1 MLFQP
6 LDKESEEYERLTE
19 YVANTHAATHNQYG
33 LHVVEV
39 SPLSVLFVLLLGRN
53 CHWSHE
59 WMVSE
64 HASKG
69 TVLNSHFQCVIC
81 CFMFSCSLQCY
92 YLSLLIS
99 SLIVTDLYSHIMVLL
114 YKIYSYDVYYNVA
127 I

>member
-6 LDKESEEYERLTE
+6 LDKESKEYKRLTE
-19 YVANTHAATHNQYG
+19 YVANTHASTHNQYG

-39 SPLSVLFVLLLGRN
+39 SPLSN